1 MNGLAAHVHHARAD
15 TSTGSVP
22 DDQRH
27 MGKKTPGI
35 MPGVLVAFA
44 AGAPGQ
50 GRECLGLGGQKI
62 TTTVPEQV
70 LVLASHIL

>member
-1 MNGLAAHVHHARAD
+1 MISGIWA
-15 TSTGSVP
+15 
-22 DDQRH
+22 
-27 MGKKTPGI
+27 KKTPGI

-50 GRECLGLGGQKI
+50 GRECFGLGGQKI
-62 TTTVPEQV
+62 TTMVPEQV